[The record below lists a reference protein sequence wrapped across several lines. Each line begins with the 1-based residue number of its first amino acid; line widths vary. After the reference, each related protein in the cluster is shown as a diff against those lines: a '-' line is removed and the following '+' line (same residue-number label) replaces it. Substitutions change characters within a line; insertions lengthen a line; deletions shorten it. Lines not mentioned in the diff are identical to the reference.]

1 MFQPNVDGCSPVL
14 QLRDTTLLE
23 HISCLKQHCHLCTPT
38 DVGYFHSKHL
48 KELDVW
54 IKFSTGD
61 KENEDRIGCAGG
73 SSVQFCKMLNCWNI
87 HLRTRVNFLNSLIRS
102 SL

>member
-1 MFQPNVDGCSPVL
+1 MFQPNVDDRSPFL

-23 HISCLKQHCHLCTPT
+23 HMSCLKQHCPLCTPT
-38 DVGYFHSKHL
+38 DVGYLHGKHL

-73 SSVQFCKMLNCWNI
+73 
-87 HLRTRVNFLNSLIRS
+87 
-102 SL
+102 